1 MNIDINAIVPL
12 NIIYVPEVAHLQVVV
27 WIVWGTFN
35 YQSYIIYKSLQVNR
49 SLVYSINDVTEV
61 GVEFQ
66 FWLQFA

>member
-12 NIIYVPEVAHLQVVV
+12 NIIYVPEVAHLQVVG